1 MATLKEVA
9 RVTLMDILGL
19 RGGEE
24 LVVVTDHGE
33 DAFRMARHLFD
44 EAKKMGGRAVIAV
57 QGQKTTFDDTDR
69 LVLEAMRAC
78 PDITITMCTGLS
90 GNDPF
95 GYHTGYVCRDGD
107 KYDHALFALSDGDR
121 RMRCLI
127 CEGATADVLKRCV
140 AVDYGAI
147 SENAALFTGVFK
159 NASDV
164 RVTTSAGTDVIFSI
178 AGREAYAEDGVSR
191 APGEWS
197 DLPVGEMRI
206 SPVVGSANGV
216 IVFDGTMDLIK
227 DSLIPKTPVRVA
239 IKDGYVTSVEGGK
252 EAQMLLD
259 AIRGG
264 EEIAKKKGLPYYGK
278 NARSLGELGIGINP
292 AAKITGNLIE
302 DEKVIGTAHF
312 AIGYNYDNDA
322 EAFIHQDCLVLRP
335 SIWVDGK
342 QIMRDGDL
350 LNTF

>member
-1 MATLKEVA
+1 MATLKEAA
-9 RVTLMDILGL
+9 RAALGDVLGL
-19 RGGEE
+19 REGEE
-24 LVVVTDHGE
+24 LLIVTDTGE
-33 DAFRMARHLFD
+33 DAFHMARLLSD
-44 EAKKMGGRAVIAV
+44 EARRMGGKAVIAV

-69 LVLEAMRAC
+69 LVLEAIRAC

-95 GYHTGYVCRDGD
+95 GYYTGYVCRDGE

-127 CEGATADVLKRCV
+127 CEGATADVLRRCV
-140 AVDYGAI
+140 AVDYSSI
-147 SENAALFTGVFK
+147 SENAALFTGAFK

-164 RVTTSAGTDVIFSI
+164 QVTTPAGTDVTFSI
-178 AGREAYAEDGVSR
+178 KGREAYAEDGVSR

-197 DLPVGEMRI
+197 DLPIGEMRI

-227 DSLIPKTPVRVA
+227 DSLIPKTPVRVFV
-239 IKDGYVTSVEGGK
+239 KDGYVTSIDGGR
-252 EAQMLLD
+252 EARMLLD

-264 EEIAKKKGLPYYGK
+264 EKMAKKKGLPEYGK

-292 AAKITGNLIE
+292 AAHISGNLIE
-302 DEKVIGTAHF
+302 DEKVVGTAHF

-322 EAFIHQDCLVLRP
+322 EAFIHQDCLVMRP

-342 QIMRDGDL
+342 QIMRDGKIL
-350 LNTF
+350 L